1 MRPVVNE
8 DAMRNMLD
16 SEKRTKGGGINPSGE
31 DVTRFEIFC
40 LIDIFSVDCTNEL
53 SHIPEEIFL
62 KDSLTNDAEFSTQCI
77 ES

>member
-16 SEKRTKGGGINPSGE
+16 SEKRTKGGGVNPSGE

-40 LIDIFSVDCTNEL
+40 LIDIFSVDCTDEL
-53 SHIPEEIFL
+53 SHIPEKIVL
-62 KDSLTNDAEFSTQCI
+62 KDALTSNAEFITQRI